1 MMPDI
6 FTVKDQKVPLTY
18 KKNSRA
24 KRLSLK
30 FSQREKVL
38 VVTLPPRVI
47 HSQVKAFLNR
57 CEPWVERQLAA
68 VSESLTIQ
76 PGATRDVYLFRSDI
90 ITLHLVENFKYPFVW
105 RTIR

>member
-30 FSQREKVL
+30 FSQREGVGGDSSPSCDPL
-38 VVTLPPRVI
+38 
-47 HSQVKAFLNR
+47 SGEGF
-57 CEPWVERQLAA
+57 
-68 VSESLTIQ
+68 
-76 PGATRDVYLFRSDI
+76 
-90 ITLHLVENFKYPFVW
+90 FKPL
-105 RTIR
+105 